1 MTEPRDAARA
11 TAPLVTVYI
20 PCHNYGRFLSR
31 AIDSVLQ
38 QLYDT
43 WELIIIDDG
52 STDETTEVALSY
64 VRADPERLSFVRN
77 DHPQGLPAAANAAI
91 ARARGEFLLRLDADD
106 WLDEG
111 ALLVLVG
118 RATKD
123 DRPAIVYGGFHTVA
137 ASGELLG
144 VRWQRPAW
152 DRGGGGGVQPPHGA
166 CSLVDLRALKS
177 IGGYAEDIDAQ
188 DGWDLW
194 YRMSGGLISATVTT
208 PVFYYRQHPASLSRD
223 DERLR
228 AARSRILRN
237 VRSVRTGDY
246 APSVLAVIPAK
257 ESYAGLAGV
266 PYTDI
271 GGRTLLEYA
280 ITAAQS
286 SPVVSDVLVISD
298 SHDVLAH
305 SQTLETDARVAQ
317 HYRAHRSADL
327 DTSFVPL
334 SALLRH
340 AAASYREQSGR
351 RPDVLVFLS
360 LHVATRSA
368 DDITAVVDA
377 LFVMRTDV
385 SVTVTRERD
394 PVFVYS
400 ADGLRLIGNG
410 RLDEVR
416 PFADEIY
423 RFDNVA
429 LACWTEEAENDRI
442 WNGRIGFVDMSSA
455 KHVRLEDRPSLDV
468 VRSTHDGS
476 SA

>member
-1 MTEPRDAARA
+1 MTAPHDHARA
-11 TAPLVTVYI
+11 TPPLVTVYI
-20 PCHNYGRFLSR
+20 PCHNYGRFLAR
-31 AIDSVLQ
+31 AIDSVRE
-38 QLYDT
+38 QLYDS
-43 WELIIIDDG
+43 WELLIIDDG
-52 STDETTEVALSY
+52 STDETAEVALEY
-64 VRADPERLSFVRN
+64 VRTHPERLSFVRN
-77 DHPQGLPAAANAAI
+77 DRAQGLPSVANAAI

-106 WLDEG
+106 WLDEA

-118 RATKD
+118 RATKE

-137 ASGELLG
+137 ASGEILG

-152 DRGGGGGVQPPHGA
+152 DRGRGGGVQPPHGA

-177 IGGYAEDIDAQ
+177 IGGYSEDIDAQ

-194 YRMSGGLISATVTT
+194 YRMSGGLTSATVTT
-208 PVFYYRQHPASLSRD
+208 PVFYYRQHPESLSRD

-228 AARSRILRN
+228 TARSRILRN
-237 VRSVRTGDY
+237 VRSVHTGGY
-246 APSVLAVIPAK
+246 SPSVLAVIPAK
-257 ESYAGLAGV
+257 ESYAGLPGV
-266 PYTDI
+266 PYVDV
-271 GGRTLLEYA
+271 GGRTLLESA
-280 ITAAQS
+280 IAAAQS
-286 SPVVSDVLVISD
+286 SPVISDVLVVSD
-298 SHDVLAH
+298 SQDVLAL
-305 SQTLETDARVAQ
+305 SAGLETDARVEP
-317 HYRAHRSADL
+317 HYRSHRSADL

-334 SALLRH
+334 TALLRH

-368 DDITAVVDA
+368 EDITAVVDA

-410 RLDEVR
+410 RLDDVR
-416 PFADEIY
+416 PFMDEIY
-423 RFDNVA
+423 RFDNVG

-442 WNGRIGFVDMSSA
+442 WSGRLGFVDLSTA
-455 KHVRLEDRPSLDV
+455 KHVRLEDRPSLDAI
-468 VRSTHDGS
+468 RSMDDRPAG
-476 SA
+476 